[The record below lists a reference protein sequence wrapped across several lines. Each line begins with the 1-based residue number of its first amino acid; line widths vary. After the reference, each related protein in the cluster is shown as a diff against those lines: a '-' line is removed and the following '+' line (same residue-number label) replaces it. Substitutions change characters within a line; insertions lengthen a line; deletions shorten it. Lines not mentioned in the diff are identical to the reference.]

1 MYLNNFDELNGYEFE
16 NFTIK
21 VSKKWIRVYKE
32 TKSKINCLYKIEKTF
47 DGVRVLNEILG
58 LDVRILGM
66 SIYANDFV
74 GGVVGRLTS
83 VIDDA
88 TISQAVGF
96 VYDYPEYH
104 IEITI

>member
-47 DGVRVLNEILG
+47 DGIRVLNEILG

-66 SIYANDFV
+66 SVYANDFV
-74 GGVVGRLTS
+74 GNVASRLTP
-83 VIDDA
+83 VIGDA

-96 VYDYPEYH
+96 VCDYPEYH

>member
-21 VSKKWIRVYKE
+21 VSKKWIRVYEE
-32 TKSKINCLYKIEKTF
+32 TKSKINCLYEIEKTF

-74 GGVVGRLTS
+74 GNVVGRLTP
-83 VIDDA
+83 VIGDA